1 MRLPIIGSEM
11 KLGTGLAVGAATVLL
26 APVVLP
32 VVGGIF
38 RTLSKAG
45 IKGGLIMYERGKLTF
60 AEARETFDDLAAE
73 AKAEMNEEQEQVA
86 APKKKKAA
94 AASK

>member
-1 MRLPIIGSEM
+1 MRIPVLGNGM
-11 KLGTGLAVGAATVLL
+11 KLGTGLAVGAAAVLL

-32 VVGGIF
+32 VIGGVF
-38 RTLSKAG
+38 KSLTKAG
-45 IKGGLIMYERGKLTF
+45 IKGGLIMYERGKLAV

-73 AKAEMNEEQEQVA
+73 ARAEMDEEQHQVE

-94 AASK
+94 SSAK